1 MNPRKIFKKYLF
13 FSIYFIEF
21 VEFFHSFYKFLR
33 YSGVFIYPIKQN
45 KLLGRIIEGYHSV
58 ERSLALPNVR
68 VGFAKEHVLHLIE
81 LNMLYYKKFGLNST
95 QIVHSVEVVNEYQ
108 IFHKEKGF
116 HLDEKINIKIEEL
129 KILTGIVS
137 YSSQIHTTANDY
149 FENYNASFDT
159 FSESRK
165 SVRKY
170 SEVIVE
176 NKVLF
181 DAFTLAQNAPS
192 ACNRQGARIHLVE
205 DHKLIKEVL
214 NVHIGTGGFKA
225 GVKKLIVLTEDLEVS
240 NGVFEKNQIYTD
252 GGIFLMSLLYS
263 LHYYKIAACPLNNS
277 FSVFQDLKIRKI
289 LDVKNSECFIAFISV
304 GYPAENMVVTTSR
317 KRDLTEIL
325 TLHS

>member
-1 MNPRKIFKKYLF
+1 MNPRKFFKKYLF
-13 FSIYFIEF
+13 FIIYFIEF
-21 VEFFHSFYKFLR
+21 VEFFHSFYKFVR

-58 ERSLALPNVR
+58 ERSLALPTVR
-68 VGFAKEHVLHLIE
+68 VGFAKEHILHLIE

-95 QIVHSVEVVNEYQ
+95 QIVHSIEVVNEYQ
-108 IFHKEKGF
+108 IFHKEKGYQ
-116 HLDEKINIKIEEL
+116 LDEKINAKIEEV
-129 KILTGIVS
+129 KFQTGISS
-137 YSSQIHTTANDY
+137 YSSQIHTTANNY
-149 FENYNASFDT
+149 FNNYNSSFGV

-170 SEVIVE
+170 SQVPVE

-181 DAFTLAQNAPS
+181 DAFALAQNAPS

-205 DHKLIKEVL
+205 DEKLIKEVL
-214 NVHIGTGGFKA
+214 NVHIGTGGFKE

-240 NGVFEKNQIYTD
+240 NGVFEKNQVYID

-277 FSVFQDLKIRKI
+277 FSILQDLKIRKI
-289 LDVKNSECFIAFISV
+289 LGVKKSECFIAFISV
-304 GYPAENMVVTTSR
+304 GYPAEDMVVTTSR
-317 KRDLTEIL
+317 KRELTEIL